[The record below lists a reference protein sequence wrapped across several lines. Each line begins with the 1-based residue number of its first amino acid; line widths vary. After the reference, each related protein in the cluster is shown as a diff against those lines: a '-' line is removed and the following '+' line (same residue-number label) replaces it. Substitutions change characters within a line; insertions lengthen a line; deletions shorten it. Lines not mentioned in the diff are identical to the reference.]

1 MKKILV
7 ILLTIMMGLCTLNV
21 SAQET
26 IEIGTGT
33 GTTYYGPF
41 NSLWGYSFVEQIY
54 TAEEI
59 DMAGEI
65 TSISF
70 YKDHGNGQTNNI
82 VVYMKLVD
90 RTSFSSNSDYEQVTA
105 EDIVYQGSWE
115 IPTTGWTTITL
126 DTPFDYDGAS
136 NLMIAVHENT
146 SGYTTQYFCYTA
158 AANSMISFH
167 SDSSDPD
174 PYNLGAW
181 SGTIYTQSNRPNIRM
196 EIMPNGNNC
205 YSPLAPAI
213 SDITAYDATLSWT
226 PREDQSAWEVYCG
239 TGEIDLEQVA
249 WTLVTDTFYTFTD
262 LTPATNYNAYVRTS
276 CDAEVSNPRKVTFTT
291 IATCPNVPGNVSV
304 SNVTATSVDVN
315 WVAQEDDYAWEVV
328 VVPSGLTPESGT
340 PESAD
345 THPYTVYDL
354 NDATS
359 YSVYVR
365 TDCGGGDYSY
375 WAGPVNFTTTPLCSS
390 PVNVTISQIAGSSA
404 LVSWEAAI
412 FGATSY
418 TVEYSVAGQDDWIP
432 GTVEGTQYMLANL
445 EPTTTYDVMVYSNCD
460 LSSADTIYKT
470 FTTNCLVGGEI
481 LIGNGTATNYYLPV
495 NNFYKN
501 TYSQQIFLASE
512 MNGAGEIHS
521 VSFEYAYGTPM
532 TKKTN
537 VTIYLGHTS
546 QSTFTSTSNYIP
558 DTVLQQVY
566 SGDLNCSQGWN
577 TFIFTTPFQ
586 YNGTDNLVL
595 AIDDNSNVYDGSS
608 YKFYVHSTGND
619 YRSLYYYSDSNN
631 PDPSNPTA
639 VTTSSSYSSGNRN
652 NVKFG
657 MDCEEEVTCVAP
669 NVYVT
674 EVSPESITID
684 WAPGYTETSWE
695 LEYGISDSDWIS
707 VGSVTAPYEL
717 DNLTSNTIYFIRVRS
732 NCGSENSGWVML
744 SARTACSDIV
754 ELPFT
759 ENFDSYSTGTD
770 AYPTC
775 WGKINTASNNCP
787 YINATHYEGVG
798 SLYFYAGTSGTYNIS
813 ITPPFSTDIPMNTL
827 QATFMYRASGASNRL
842 IVGVMSDPNNA
853 STFVAVD
860 TISPASTASSW
871 VEREVFFNEYT
882 GEGQYIA
889 FKNEYNSAASYAYID
904 NLMIKEIPECMK
916 PTHLHVLGAT
926 TNSIELD
933 WTENGEATE
942 WEVAYGAPG
951 FNPDSTENVVIATSV
966 PFEVTDLEAS
976 TIYHFYVRSICG
988 GSGYSDWSSVT
999 QAATECGVISLP
1011 YTENF
1016 NAYSTTVSSSTA
1028 PSDYPN
1034 DVMPLCWSFLNRSL
1048 TSGTYPSA
1056 FLTAYSTY
1064 AVSGNCLFFKS
1075 SSTTP
1080 LYAILPVFDA
1090 ELNTL
1095 QITFTYRNEGTT
1107 ASNGTLSLGY
1117 MTNNADENTFVEIS
1131 SYPQTTTRT
1140 EVIELLN
1147 SIPASDSTLYLAF
1160 KYTGGTS
1167 DNYYLSLDDIIV
1179 GYIPNCPS
1187 PVKNSVTASNIDGHN
1202 ATISFVDNT
1211 PDHDSW
1217 TVYYRAANAG
1227 EEDEW
1232 FTAVTNE
1239 TSVILTGL
1247 DPETTYNVYV
1257 ITNCE
1262 ISDEEVDATNTI
1274 QFTTSVACPAPQN
1287 FEVTSHSSST
1297 VTLSWFSNAESFI
1310 VEYGEAGFTPGT
1322 GTIVETYASF
1332 YDFTELNA
1340 ATTYTVYVTAD
1351 CGEDGTSSVANTS
1364 FTTDCVPLSLPYSE
1378 NFNDYVVSVSSSSA
1392 PSTYPNDVMPLCW
1405 SFLNRSLTS
1414 STYPSAFL
1422 TAYSSYAVSGN
1433 CLFFKSSSTT
1443 PLYAVLPDFDANL
1456 NTLQITF
1463 TYRNEGTGASNGTL
1477 SFGYMTNSA
1486 DENTFVQISSYPQ
1499 TTTLTEVNEVLSSL
1513 PENAASLAFKYTGGT
1528 NNNYYLS
1535 IDNIYVETIPTCP
1548 RPSDLTATAST
1559 SNSVT
1564 LSWTPGGSET
1574 SWEIIYGASGFDLE
1588 TEGTTVPSVTT
1599 NPYTLTGLNSTT
1611 TYEIYVR
1618 ANCGSGD
1625 LSNWSNSLLAS
1636 TSMVAEALPYQTD
1649 FTTDQSWLMNN
1660 GAAPNYWMMGT
1671 PSGATESALFVTN
1684 DGSSVGYAISSASVS
1699 MAEKLFTMPA
1709 TDSIHVVFDV
1719 QVGGEG
1725 SSTPYDYMK
1734 VFLAPSVVEFTP
1746 AAAASNTQSSYSYA
1760 ENAFDFSNYQTSS
1773 YPYQLHLTDSTLHI
1787 DMNVVNPE
1795 PNGSA
1800 KIVFLWRNDGSL
1812 GDGQGAIIRNFS
1824 IDANGSGPVITN
1836 PTVTTNAAS
1845 GATQTT
1851 ATLNATISNPDNVAI
1866 SAKGFEWKAT
1876 MGGTYAPVT
1885 VTGDNFSYNLT
1896 NLTPNTSYTFKA
1908 FITYNGTTVYG
1919 DEKTFN
1925 TLPEDVQPCEV
1936 PTGLVAS
1943 NITKESFTVTWDN
1956 HDGVSSWNVQYRPLN
1971 GQLSSAVTYT
1981 NHYDFTDL
1989 TAETVYQVQVQA
2001 NCGDGNLSEWT
2012 GIYEVTTL
2020 VDGIE
2025 NYLIN
2030 RISLYPNPA
2039 KEYVDIRVDENVN
2052 VKGMEVYDVYGKLI
2066 NTVNV
2071 IDNPT
2076 RISVSGLADGM
2087 YFVRV
2092 TTDAGTVTKSFVKK

>member
-1 MKKILV
+1 M
-7 ILLTIMMGLCTLNV
+7 ILLTLMMGLCTLKV

-26 IEIGTGT
+26 VEIGTGT

-90 RTSFSSNSDYEQVTA
+90 RSSFSSNSDYEQVTA
-105 EDIVYQGSWE
+105 QDIVYQGSWE

-213 SDITAYDATLSWT
+213 SDITAYEATLSWT

-276 CDAEVSNPRKVTFTT
+276 CDVEVSNPRKVTFTT

-328 VVPSGLTPESGT
+328 VVPSGSTPESGI
-340 PESAD
+340 PVSAD
-345 THPYTVYDL
+345 IHPFTVGDL

-359 YSVYVR
+359 YSAYVR

-470 FTTNCLVGGEI
+470 FTTNCLVGGEVQ
-481 LIGNGTATNYYLPV
+481 IGNGTTTNYYLPV
-495 NNFYKN
+495 NNCYKY

-521 VSFEYAYGTPM
+521 VSFHYAYGTPM

-537 VTIYLGHTS
+537 VTIFLGHTT
-546 QSTFTSTSNYIP
+546 QSAFTSTSNYIP

-577 TFIFTTPFQ
+577 TFTFTTPFQ

-595 AIDDNSNVYDGSS
+595 AIDDNSNLYDGIS
-608 YKFYVHSTGND
+608 YTFYVHSTSDNM
-619 YRSLYYYSDSNN
+619 SLYYYSDSSN
-631 PDPSNPTA
+631 PDPSSPSA
-639 VTTSSSYSSGNRN
+639 TSSSYNSGKRS

-717 DNLTSNTIYFIRVRS
+717 ENLTPDTKYYVRVRS
-732 NCGSENSGWVML
+732 NCGSENSGWMTL
-744 SARTACSDIV
+744 SVRTECSDITI
-754 ELPFT
+754 PYMQD
-759 ENFDSYSTGTD
+759 FDD
-770 AYPTC
+770 APASGAGNMVTC
-775 WGKINTASNNCP
+775 W
-787 YINATHYEGVG
+787 
-798 SLYFYAGTSGTYNIS
+798 TSGTNYTTAYPYTSSTQHHSGSYGVYFYGTPAYYSYIASPRIEENVAMDNLQVRFWAYKTSAAYNI
-813 ITPPFSTDIPMNTL
+813 
-827 QATFMYRASGASNRL
+827 Q
-842 IVGVMSDPNNA
+842 VGIMTDPNDYN
-853 STFVAVD
+853 TFVQIGQN
-860 TISPASTASSW
+860 ISPSATSTWESF
-871 VEREVFFNEYT
+871 EVNTDSYI
-882 GEGQYIA
+882 GEGRYIA
-889 FKNEYNSAASYAYID
+889 FRIPAVSTSYMYID
-904 NLMIKEIPECMK
+904 DIVIDFIPECMR
-916 PTHLHVLGAT
+916 PTDLTSTTAT
-926 TNSIELD
+926 NNSITLS
-933 WTENGEATE
+933 WTAGDENDSG
-942 WEVAYGAPG
+942 WEIVYGAPG
-951 FNPDSTENVVIATSV
+951 FDPDTVTPVFADTN
-966 PFEVTDLEAS
+966 PFEVQGLDPATK
-976 TIYHFYVRSICG
+976 YQFYVRTVCGTSDYSI
-988 GSGYSDWSSVT
+988 WSLPMSF
-999 QAATECGVISLP
+999 ATECDVLSVP
-1011 YTENF
+1011 YSEDF
-1016 NAYSTTVSSSTA
+1016 NSYITTASSTTA
-1028 PSDYPN
+1028 PTGYPN
-1034 DVMPLCWSFLNRSL
+1034 NDMPLCWNFLNRNNS
-1048 TSGTYPSA
+1048 SSEYPIA
-1056 FLTAYSTY
+1056 FLTSSSTY
-1064 AVSGNCLFFKS
+1064 AASGNCLFFKS

-1080 LYAILPVFDA
+1080 IYAVLPEFDA
-1090 ELNTL
+1090 NLNTL

-1107 ASNGTLSLGY
+1107 EYNGTLSLGY
-1117 MTNNADENTFVEIS
+1117 MTDNLDATSFVELA
-1131 SYPQTTTRT
+1131 SYPRITALT
-1140 EVIELLN
+1140 EVTELLN
-1147 SIPASDSTLYLAF
+1147 GVPASDSTLYLAF
-1160 KYTGGTS
+1160 KYTGGTNN
-1167 DNYYLSLDDIIV
+1167 NYYLSIDNITVD
-1179 GYIPNCPS
+1179 YMPDCPS
-1187 PVKNSVTASNIDGHN
+1187 PVKNSVTASDIDGHN
-1202 ATISFVDNT
+1202 ATISFVDND
-1211 PDHDSW
+1211 PEHDSW

-1486 DENTFVQISSYPQ
+1486 DENTFVEISSYPQ

-1528 NNNYYLS
+1528 TNNYYLS
-1535 IDNIYVETIPTCP
+1535 IDNIYIETIPTCP

-1725 SSTPYDYMK
+1725 SSTPYDYLK

-1836 PTVTTNAAS
+1836 PTVATNAAS

-1851 ATLNATISNPDNVAI
+1851 ATLNATITKPDNVTVT
-1866 SAKGFEWKAT
+1866 AKGFEWKTT
-1876 MGGTYAPVT
+1876 MGGTYASIAG
-1885 VTGDNFSYNLT
+1885 TGTGNTFTASLT

-1908 FITYNGTTVYG
+1908 FITYDGTTVYG
-1919 DEKTFN
+1919 DEMTFN
-1925 TLPEDVQPCEV
+1925 TLPEEVQPCDV
-1936 PTGLVAS
+1936 PTGLEAS
-1943 NITKESFTVTWDN
+1943 NITKESFTVTWN
-1956 HDGVSSWNVQYRPLN
+1956 NNANVSSWNIQYRPLN
-1971 GQLSSAVTYT
+1971 GQLSSAVANT
-1981 NHYDFTDL
+1981 NHYDFTNL
-1989 TAETVYQVQVQA
+1989 TSETVYQVQVQA
-2001 NCGDGNLSEWT
+2001 NCGDGNLSEWSDILT
-2012 GIYEVTTL
+2012 VTTL
-2020 VDGIE
+2020 VDAIE
-2025 NYLIN
+2025 SYLIN
-2030 RISLYPNPA
+2030 RIALYPNPA
-2039 KEYVDIRVDENVN
+2039 NEYVDVRIDGDVN
-2052 VKGMEVYDVYGKLI
+2052 VKSMEVFDVYGKLI

-2076 RISVSGLADGM
+2076 RINVSGLADGM

-2092 TTDAGTVTKSFVKK
+2092 TTEQGVATKTFVKK